1 MIALKI
7 IIKYVKT
14 TADFSVWY
22 NKDTNDVLTKYSNAD
37 WAGNA
42 DDRKSIS
49 GGCFYVCNNLV
60 S

>member
-1 MIALKI
+1 MIA
-7 IIKYVKT
+7 

-22 NKDTNDVLTKYSNAD
+22 NKDTNDVLTRNSNAD

-49 GGCFYVCNNLV
+49 GGFFYVCNNLV